1 MIMYKYTHKYAYLHC
16 TKNEFFHVFSVSVTK
31 STETADLVTFTE
43 EILNGKLHRPF

>member
-31 STETADLVTFTE
+31 STGNCRFGY
-43 EILNGKLHRPF
+43 IY